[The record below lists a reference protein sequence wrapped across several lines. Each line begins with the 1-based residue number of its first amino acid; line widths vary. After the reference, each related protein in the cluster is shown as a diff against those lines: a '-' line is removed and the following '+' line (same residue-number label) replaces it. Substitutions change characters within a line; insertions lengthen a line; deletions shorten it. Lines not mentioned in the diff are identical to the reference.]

1 MKNGKSSG
9 MGMPTRDSSPSASDK
24 STVLPKGPSVNAD
37 PTRSGTAPTPK
48 TLGPR
53 EA

>member
-1 MKNGKSSG
+1 MAKMSNGLNG
-9 MGMPTRDSSPSASDK
+9 TRMPPMDGDK
-24 STVLPKGPSVNAD
+24 SMQLPKGPSVNSD

-53 EA
+53 TA

>member
-1 MKNGKSSG
+1 MDSNPFKDVKRPPP
-9 MGMPTRDSSPSASDK
+9 PTQDASR
-24 STVLPKGPSVNAD
+24 VLPKGPSVNTD
-37 PTRSGTAPTPK
+37 TTRGATAPTPK